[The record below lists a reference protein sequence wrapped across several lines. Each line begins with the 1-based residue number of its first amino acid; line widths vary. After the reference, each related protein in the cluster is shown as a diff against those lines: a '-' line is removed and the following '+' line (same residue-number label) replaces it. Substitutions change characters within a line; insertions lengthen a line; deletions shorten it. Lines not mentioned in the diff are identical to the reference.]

1 MYILGENGID
11 KTYFGAG
18 DVKFADNGDK
28 EINKADMQ
36 IIGDPNPDIYG
47 NIFTSLSY
55 KRIRLDV
62 NFNYS
67 LGNDAYNYLRSQL
80 EGGSRFMNQSIAMV
94 NRWTYE
100 GQKTDMPTV
109 MWEDPMGNARFSDR
123 WIEDGSYLRL
133 KTVTLS
139 YDLPISSTF
148 LQGLQFWVQAN
159 NVFTLSR
166 YLGTDPEGAALSA
179 VLGQGIDAGSV
190 PQSRNFMVGIKI
202 SL

>member
-1 MYILGENGID
+1 M
-11 KTYFGAG
+11 
-18 DVKFADNGDK
+18 
-28 EINKADMQ
+28 
-36 IIGDPNPDIYG
+36 
-47 NIFTSLSY
+47 
-55 KRIRLDV
+55 
-62 NFNYS
+62 
-67 LGNDAYNYLRSQL
+67 
-80 EGGSRFMNQSIAMV
+80 
-94 NRWTYE
+94 
-100 GQKTDMPTV
+100 
-109 MWEDPMGNARFSDR
+109 
-123 WIEDGSYLRL
+123 
-133 KTVTLS
+133 TLS